1 MKYQL
6 RLRTEAEK
14 DMSQAYNWYND
25 QQTGLGDVFLCSVET
40 MLEKISEHPLRFPLI
55 HKSVRRALI
64 SQFPYAIFFTL
75 KGSTIEVLAVF
86 HCKRNPIFQ

>member
-14 DMSQAYNWYND
+14 DMSEAYNWYND
-25 QQTGLGDVFLCSVET
+25 QQTGLGDDYLHSIET
-40 MLEKISEHPLRFPLI
+40 MLDRIIEHPLRFPLV
-55 HKSVRRALI
+55 HKKIRRALI

-75 KGSTIEVLAVF
+75 NGMTIEVLAVF